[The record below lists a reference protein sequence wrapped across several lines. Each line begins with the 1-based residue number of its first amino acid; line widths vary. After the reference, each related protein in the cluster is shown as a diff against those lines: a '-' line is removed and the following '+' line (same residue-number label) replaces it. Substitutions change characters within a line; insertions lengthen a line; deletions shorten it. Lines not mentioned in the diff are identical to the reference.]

1 METIR
6 VKHVIPA
13 QVGMA
18 NERVIGWAVL
28 DGPSWYGDAQA
39 DDFVV
44 AVRLVQG
51 SGKPI
56 IHTPRSTM
64 QTHLPSVVDALRE
77 GSPTGTF
84 TRLDLQQ
91 TVEVSKA
98 QANRMVAELLKQG
111 VIQAIG
117 SGRKTQYRFLSP
129 L

>member
-13 QVGMA
+13 HAAMA

-28 DGPSWYGDAQA
+28 DGPAWYGDAQA

-44 AVRLVQG
+44 AVRLAQG
-51 SGKPI
+51 SGQPI
-56 IHTPRSTM
+56 IHTPRSAM
-64 QTHLPSVVDALRE
+64 QANLPSVVDALRE
-77 GSPTGTF
+77 GSLTGTF

-91 TVEVSKA
+91 TAEVSKA

-111 VIQAIG
+111 VIHAIG
-117 SGRKTQYRFLSP
+117 SGRKTRYQFLS
-129 L
+129 